1 MISKYIIVLI
11 HLVSTEIAA
20 VITQKI
26 YLVDDLKAK
35 MLVKMNIMSL
45 KQINI
50 ITLKKQ
56 VIIDTY

>member
-26 YLVDDLKAK
+26 HLVDDLKAK